1 MFRFTL
7 LFISSIL
14 TIEIILQLLA
24 FTINP
29 HGSYLNFY
37 NRSLEKIAAAKAD
50 KTIFFVGDSTIF
62 GGGASDEKLFSLPA
76 QFAELLKRHDSF
88 YSVLNL
94 GYPGTTGKEHIE
106 ILRSLPNQSTV
117 ILRTGINDSW
127 KRSDNFKISINGNY
141 YEIRLLKLGMIFW
154 FGWNRDN
161 NSNTATEDYY
171 KELETIAKSKNLI
184 IYFVDYF
191 LGETTFMNTY
201 FKNSSYFI
209 PMAKILKN
217 EGFFDQNGFIS
228 KKYLSFDLIHAN
240 DIGYRL
246 QAQTLFNWFSSKKKF
261 NLKPSSKIDIKVDK
275 EAISKLHENLAK
287 KYKIFIEKN
296 GKEELFVP
304 LMQAVWQ
311 YYLITGDYS
320 YKRLHES
327 LEKVLIFAYHKAHGI
342 EEILGRQ
349 QRMKTSEH
357 YKNDDSILPDHEID
371 HWFKVLAA
379 VGKKSNDELLS
390 EYSDLSNLWKE
401 PQKLYSD
408 FSNLRKPF
416 PLQNCAKFLR
426 ETGLSAK
433 EININE
439 DWKVIFKAN
448 FDQSNVHKENLKFCE

>member
-29 HGSYLNFY
+29 HGSYLNYY
-37 NRSLEKIAAAKAD
+37 NRSLDKIAAAKAD

-127 KRSDNFKISINGNY
+127 KRSDSFKISINGNY
-141 YEIRLLKLGMIFW
+141 YEIRLLKLGLILW
-154 FGWNRDN
+154 FGWNRDK

-171 KELETIAKSKNLI
+171 RELEIIAKSKNLM

-201 FKNSSYFI
+201 FKNSPNFI
-209 PMAKILKN
+209 PMAKILES

-228 KKYLSFDLIHAN
+228 KKYLSFDLVHAN

-246 QAQTLFNWFSSKKKF
+246 QAQTLFNWFSSKQKF
-261 NLKPSSKIDIKVDK
+261 NLKPSYKIDIKVDK
-275 EAISKLHENLAK
+275 EAIAKLRKNLLRKHEN
-287 KYKIFIEKN
+287 FIEEN
-296 GKEELFVP
+296 GNDELFVP

-311 YYLITGDYS
+311 YYLITGDDS
-320 YKRLHES
+320 FKRLYKS
-327 LEKVLIFAYHKAHGI
+327 LENVLIFAYHKAYGV

-349 QRMKTSEH
+349 QRMRTSEYH
-357 YKNDDSILPDHEID
+357 KKDDSILPDHEID

-379 VGKKSNDELLS
+379 IGNKSNEEILG
-390 EYSDLSNLWKE
+390 EYSDLSNLWKK
-401 PQKLYSD
+401 PQKSYSN
-408 FSNLRKPF
+408 FSKLKKPF

-426 ETGLSAK
+426 EIGISAK
-433 EININE
+433 KINVHN
-439 DWKVIFKAN
+439 DWKVVF
-448 FDQSNVHKENLKFCE
+448 